1 MRSAERLMSADLAAS
16 PAGQG
21 PRLLVVDDD
30 AQIRQ
35 VLVRLLEP
43 LAAIVE
49 EAASAEEA
57 LELLKGAPP
66 DLVLLDVHLPG
77 RQGHAVLEEI
87 RSHDALR
94 LLPVV
99 MLSGDATRVDRLRA
113 IRDGVTDFIH
123 KPFDTEELL
132 TRVQALLR
140 VKAVTDT
147 LEDAERVIVALARTI
162 DARDPQTAGHSG
174 RVSHYAGMLGERVGL
189 PAQDLMALRQGCL
202 FHDLGKIG
210 VRDEVLFKPGRLTP
224 EETEE
229 MRRHPVVGR
238 DLLQHMPSLQR
249 ALPVVYHHH
258 EKCDGTGYPEG
269 LARDSIPLIAR
280 VAALGDVYDGMTS
293 PRPYRDAMTSAVALE
308 IMAQEAKRGWWDPE
322 LFAEF
327 QAVLETHPG
336 GRAALASWGS

>member
-21 PRLLVVDDD
+21 ARLLVVDDD

-43 LAAIVE
+43 LAVIVE

-57 LELLKGAPP
+57 LELLKGVPP

-87 RSHDALR
+87 RSHDALDGR
-94 LLPVV
+94 A
-99 MLSGDATRVDRLRA
+99 ATRVDRLRA

-224 EETEE
+224 ENTV
-229 MRRHPVVGR
+229 RRPRWV
-238 DLLQHMPSLQR
+238 PSL
-249 ALPVVYHHH
+249 
-258 EKCDGTGYPEG
+258 
-269 LARDSIPLIAR
+269 
-280 VAALGDVYDGMTS
+280 
-293 PRPYRDAMTSAVALE
+293 PR
-308 IMAQEAKRGWWDPE
+308 
-322 LFAEF
+322 
-327 QAVLETHPG
+327 
-336 GRAALASWGS
+336 